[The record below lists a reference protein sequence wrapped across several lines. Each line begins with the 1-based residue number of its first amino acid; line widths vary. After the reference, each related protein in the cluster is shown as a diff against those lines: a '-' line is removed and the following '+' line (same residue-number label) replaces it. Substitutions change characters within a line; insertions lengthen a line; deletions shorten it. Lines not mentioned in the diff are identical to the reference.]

1 MRVAPFVRAQT
12 RRRDGSVLKRLRR
25 RLIITIMV
33 LVGLVMLGVIAISSA
48 NAQASFDVLVDRSL
62 DRVLGEGGADA
73 GELDDDQ
80 ALGMEHLPVLWI
92 DFTAE
97 GFRQIGTN
105 QSKLTIDSDALSE
118 AVTAALNSDKSGE
131 GESEGRIESAHLTWR
146 TASTPNVVRV
156 AVADTSNIDAARDA
170 QIVGDLRLAAGGM
183 VILFV
188 IANVLSHLL
197 LAPVERAWEQ
207 QQQFIADA
215 SHELKTPLSV
225 ILANTEILNDATS
238 GVSTSSLRW
247 VESTAEEAKRMKG
260 LVESLL
266 ELARTE
272 EGASETLHRE
282 DVELSGI
289 VEKEALQFDA
299 VAFEQDCTISTDVA
313 EGLHVMGNP
322 DQLERLVKTLLD
334 NACKYAAA
342 GSVVEVSLTQQNST
356 AVLSVANYGTP
367 IDPDDLPHVFDRFY
381 RSDKARAR
389 ETGGFGLGL
398 AIAKGIVESHGG
410 KISATSS
417 EADATR
423 FCVRLPLASR

>member
-1 MRVAPFVRAQT
+1 
-12 RRRDGSVLKRLRR
+12 
-25 RLIITIMV
+25 
-33 LVGLVMLGVIAISSA
+33 
-48 NAQASFDVLVDRSL
+48 
-62 DRVLGEGGADA
+62 
-73 GELDDDQ
+73 
-80 ALGMEHLPVLWI
+80 
-92 DFTAE
+92 
-97 GFRQIGTN
+97 
-105 QSKLTIDSDALSE
+105 
-118 AVTAALNSDKSGE
+118 
-131 GESEGRIESAHLTWR
+131 
-146 TASTPNVVRV
+146 
-156 AVADTSNIDAARDA
+156 
-170 QIVGDLRLAAGGM
+170 
-183 VILFV
+183 
-188 IANVLSHLL
+188 
-197 LAPVERAWEQ
+197 
-207 QQQFIADA
+207 
-215 SHELKTPLSV
+215 
-225 ILANTEILNDATS
+225 
-238 GVSTSSLRW
+238 
-247 VESTAEEAKRMKG
+247 MKG

-322 DQLERLVKTLLD
+322 DQLERLMKTLLD